1 MVLWQ
6 HDCQKSCSAAERQ
19 MLHDITSMWDLQ
31 NNTSESRYKT
41 ETDSQARKTN
51 LRLPKGRRTGEG
63 QIGSMKLIDTNYCT

>member
-1 MVLWQ
+1 MLWQ

-51 LRLPKGRRTGEG
+51 LRLPKGRRTEG
-63 QIGSMKLIDTNYCT
+63 GGGGKDKLGA